1 MKKFWKMPLY
11 VALGALMT
19 TGLTACSDNDN
30 NDGTQTGTLSE
41 KETVLKEAITPYINH
56 TVIATYKNLADA
68 TITLNEKCE
77 AIQTAFAN
85 GTLAPAQIREA
96 GEAWKSARKYWELSE
111 AFLYGAASD
120 YNIDP
125 HIDSW
130 PLDKA
135 SMEAMLNNPQQ
146 MAQMSPDYVGKNL
159 GYGLLGF
166 HAIEYMLFQLN
177 ASETE
182 SQPRDVS
189 KFTTE
194 ETIYLSAIAGDLRN
208 QCIRLEASWAGMNN
222 VTTEKQD
229 ILTGAELEP
238 SFNYGESMLN
248 AGVAGSKYVNY
259 TDAAQELIQGCIDIA
274 DEVGQQKIGR
284 PATGTSEEDKNYIE
298 SPYSLNSITDFADN
312 ILSIRNAYEGSND
325 GDKSV
330 SDFIASVE
338 PDTDREV
345 KEAIENAITAIRKI
359 QEPFAKNATSAEAQA
374 AVKAVGT
381 DLVNAL
387 EKAAQTLSKY

>member
-11 VALGALMT
+11 VAFGVLMT
-19 TGLTACSDNDN
+19 TGLAACSDNN
-30 NDGTQTGTLSE
+30 NEGTQTGTLSE
-41 KETVLKEAITPYINH
+41 KETALKEAINPYVNN

-68 TITLNEKCE
+68 TLDLCEKCE
-77 AIQTAFAN
+77 AIEQAFAN
-85 GTLAPAQIREA
+85 GSLSTAQIQAA
-96 GEAWKSARKYWELSE
+96 GQSWKDARKYWELSE
-111 AFLYGAASD
+111 AFLYGAAGD

-135 SMEAMLNNPQQ
+135 SMEAMLSNPKQ
-146 MAQMSPDYVGKNL
+146 MAQMSPDYVGNNL

-177 ASETE
+177 AS
-182 SQPRDVS
+182 
-189 KFTTE
+189 
-194 ETIYLSAIAGDLRN
+194 LRN
-208 QCIRLEASWAGMNN
+208 QCIRLEASWAGMDN
-222 VTTEKQD
+222 VTSEKQG
-229 ILTGAELEP
+229 ILTDAELEP
-238 SFNYGESMLN
+238 SFNYGQSMLN

-298 SPYSLNSITDFADN
+298 SPYSLNSITDFVDN
-312 ILSIRNAYEGSND
+312 IISIRNAYTGSND

-330 SDFIASVE
+330 SDYIASVE
-338 PDTDREV
+338 PETDKEV
-345 KEAIENAITAIRKI
+345 KAAIDNAIAAIQKI
-359 QEPFAKNATSAEAQA
+359 KEPFAKNATSAESQA

-387 EKAAQTLSKY
+387 QKAAQALSKY

>member
-1 MKKFWKMPLY
+1 
-11 VALGALMT
+11 MT

-189 KFTTE
+189 KFTKE

-325 GDKSV
+325 GDKSI

-338 PDTDREV
+338 SDTDREV

>member
-11 VALGALMT
+11 VAFGVLMT
-19 TGLTACSDNDN
+19 TGLAACSDNN
-30 NDGTQTGTLSE
+30 NEGTQTGTLSE
-41 KETVLKEAITPYINH
+41 KETALKEAINPYVNN

-68 TITLNEKCE
+68 TLDLCEKCE
-77 AIQTAFAN
+77 AIEQAFAN
-85 GTLAPAQIREA
+85 GSLSTAQIQAA
-96 GEAWKSARKYWELSE
+96 GQSWKDARKYWELSE
-111 AFLYGAASD
+111 

-135 SMEAMLNNPQQ
+135 SMEAMLSNPKQ
-146 MAQMSPDYVGKNL
+146 MAQMSPDYVGNNL

-189 KFTTE
+189 KFTKE
-194 ETIYLSAIAGDLRN
+194 ETIYLAAIAGDLRN
-208 QCIRLEASWAGMNN
+208 QCIRLEASWAGMDN
-222 VTTEKQD
+222 VTSEKQG
-229 ILTGAELEP
+229 ILTDAELEP
-238 SFNYGESMLN
+238 SFNYGQSMLN

-298 SPYSLNSITDFADN
+298 SPYSLNSITDFVDN
-312 ILSIRNAYEGSND
+312 IISIRNAYTGSND

-330 SDFIASVE
+330 SDYIASVE
-338 PDTDREV
+338 PETDKEV
-345 KEAIENAITAIRKI
+345 KAAIDNAIAAIQKI
-359 QEPFAKNATSAEAQA
+359 KEPFAKNATSAESQA

-387 EKAAQTLSKY
+387 QKAAQALSKY

>member
-1 MKKFWKMPLY
+1 
-11 VALGALMT
+11 MT

-177 ASETE
+177 DSETE

-189 KFTTE
+189 KFTKE

>member
-1 MKKFWKMPLY
+1 
-11 VALGALMT
+11 MT

-56 TVIATYKNLADA
+56 TVITTYKNLADA

-146 MAQMSPDYVGKNL
+146 MAQMSPDYVGNNL

-189 KFTTE
+189 KFTKE

>member
-1 MKKFWKMPLY
+1 
-11 VALGALMT
+11 MT
-19 TGLTACSDNDN
+19 TGLTACSDDDN

-41 KETVLKEAITPYINH
+41 KETALKEAITPYVNH
-56 TVIATYKNLADA
+56 TVIATYRNLADA
-68 TITLNEKCE
+68 TIDLCEKCE
-77 AIQTAFAN
+77 AIEQAFAN
-85 GTLAPAQIREA
+85 GSLSATQVQAA
-96 GEAWKSARKYWELSE
+96 GDSWKAARKYWELSE
-111 AFLYGAASD
+111 AFLYGAAGD

-125 HIDSW
+125 HR
-130 PLDKA
+130 
-135 SMEAMLNNPQQ
+135 N
-146 MAQMSPDYVGKNL
+146 NL

-189 KFTTE
+189 KFTRE

-208 QCIRLEASWAGMNN
+208 QCIRLEASWAGMEN
-222 VTTEKQD
+222 VTSEKQN
-229 ILTGAELEP
+229 ILTDAELEP

-298 SPYSLNSITDFADN
+298 SPYSLNSITDFVDN
-312 ILSIRNAYEGSND
+312 IISIRNAYAGSND

-330 SDFIASVE
+330 SDYIASVE
-338 PDTDREV
+338 PDTDAEV
-345 KEAIENAITAIRKI
+345 KTAIENAIAAIQKI
-359 QEPFAKNATSAEAQA
+359 KEPFAKNATTPEAQA
-374 AVKAVGT
+374 AVVAVGT
-381 DLVNAL
+381 DLVSSL
-387 EKAAQTLSKY
+387 EKAAQVLSKY

>member
-11 VALGALMT
+11 VAFGVLMT
-19 TGLTACSDNDN
+19 TGLAACSDNN
-30 NDGTQTGTLSE
+30 NEGTQTGTLSE
-41 KETVLKEAITPYINH
+41 KETALKEAINPYVNN

-68 TITLNEKCE
+68 TLDLCEKCE
-77 AIQTAFAN
+77 AID
-85 GTLAPAQIREA
+85 
-96 GEAWKSARKYWELSE
+96 E
-111 AFLYGAASD
+111 AFLYGAAGD

-135 SMEAMLNNPQQ
+135 SMEAMLSNPKQ
-146 MAQMSPDYVGKNL
+146 MAQMSPDYVGNNL

-177 ASETE
+177 ASEE

-189 KFTTE
+189 KFTKE
-194 ETIYLSAIAGDLRN
+194 ETIYLAAIAGDLRN
-208 QCIRLEASWAGMNN
+208 QCIRLEASWAGMDN
-222 VTTEKQD
+222 VTSEKQG
-229 ILTGAELEP
+229 ILTDAELEP
-238 SFNYGESMLN
+238 SFNYGQSMLN

-298 SPYSLNSITDFADN
+298 SPYSLNSITDFVDN
-312 ILSIRNAYEGSND
+312 IISIRNAYTGSNQPSTMPSQPSR
-325 GDKSV
+325 KSRNRLPRTPLRPNRRQQ
-330 SDFIASVE
+330 SKQSAPTWSM
-338 PDTDREV
+338 PC
-345 KEAIENAITAIRKI
+345 RKRHRPYPNI
-359 QEPFAKNATSAEAQA
+359 DCQIIGYPFLAN
-374 AVKAVGT
+374 GYP
-381 DLVNAL
+381 AL
-387 EKAAQTLSKY
+387 

>member
-1 MKKFWKMPLY
+1 
-11 VALGALMT
+11 MT

-146 MAQMSPDYVGKNL
+146 MAQMSPDYVGNNL

-177 ASETE
+177 DSETE

>member
-1 MKKFWKMPLY
+1 MKKF
-11 VALGALMT
+11 
-19 TGLTACSDNDN
+19 
-30 NDGTQTGTLSE
+30 E
-41 KETVLKEAITPYINH
+41 KETALKEAITPYVNN

-68 TITLNEKCE
+68 TIDLCEKCE
-77 AIQTAFAN
+77 AIEQAFAD
-85 GTLAPAQIREA
+85 GSLATAQVQEA
-96 GEAWKSARKYWELSE
+96 GDSWKAARKYWELSE
-111 AFLYGAASD
+111 AFLYGAAGD

-135 SMEAMLNNPQQ
+135 SMEAMLSNPQQ
-146 MAQMSPDYVGKNL
+146 MAQMSPDYVGNNL

-177 ASETE
+177 ASEME

-189 KFTTE
+189 KFTKE
-194 ETIYLSAIAGDLRN
+194 ETIYLAAIAGDLRN
-208 QCIRLEASWAGMNN
+208 QCIRLEASWAGMDN
-222 VTTEKQD
+222 VTSEKQG
-229 ILTGAELEP
+229 ILTDAELEP

-259 TDAAQELIQGCIDIA
+259 TDAAQELLQGCIDIA

-298 SPYSLNSITDFADN
+298 SPYSLNSITDFVDN
-312 ILSIRNAYEGSND
+312 IISIRNAYTGSND

-330 SDFIASVE
+330 SDYIASVE
-338 PDTDREV
+338 PETDKEV
-345 KEAIENAITAIRKI
+345 KAAIDNAIAAIQKI
-359 QEPFAKNATSAEAQA
+359 KEPFAKNATSAEAQA
-374 AVKAVGT
+374 AVTAVGT

-387 EKAAQTLSKY
+387 EKAAQALSKY

>member
-1 MKKFWKMPLY
+1 
-11 VALGALMT
+11 MT

-146 MAQMSPDYVGKNL
+146 MAQMSPDYVGNNL

-189 KFTTE
+189 KFTKE

>member
-1 MKKFWKMPLY
+1 MPLY

-146 MAQMSPDYVGKNL
+146 MAQMSPDYVGNNL

-189 KFTTE
+189 KFTKE

>member
-1 MKKFWKMPLY
+1 
-11 VALGALMT
+11 MT

-85 GTLAPAQIREA
+85 GTLAPAQIQEA

-146 MAQMSPDYVGKNL
+146 MAQMSPDYVGNNL

-166 HAIEYMLFQLN
+166 HAVEYMLFQLN

-189 KFTTE
+189 KFTKE